1 MTRHLLKKI
10 NKKNKLRIKCAKHP
24 LNRILKKR
32 YKKLC
37 SQLKKE
43 IPLCRDLFYSNKFN
57 LVKGNLRGEWQVVN
71 SILNKSSSSK
81 MPSKIRFAG
90 SLVTNK
96 LDIANIFNNYFANI
110 AHKLQPQ
117 SSSPLCTGCKSNYTL
132 PKQ

>member
-1 MTRHLLKKI
+1 M
-10 NKKNKLRIKCAKHP
+10 
-24 LNRILKKR
+24 
-32 YKKLC
+32 
-37 SQLKKE
+37 
-43 IPLCRDLFYSNKFN
+43 
-57 LVKGNLRGEWQVVN
+57 KGNLRGEWQVVN
-71 SILNKSSSSK
+71 SILNKYSSSK

-117 SSSPLCTGCKSNYTL
+117 SSFPLYTGCKSNYTL